1 MIRRAILGMY
11 VFAFLSPAGLLACA
25 CSKDAPGPCQGL
37 QKDDVAFLGTVTEI
51 GKAEVVTTGENVA
64 PAPPDAASPPV
75 AVTRYHF
82 HVDENFAGDAAAE
95 IDIFSGGDDGD
106 CAYQFRK
113 GEQYIVFPHAT
124 DGARLF
130 ATICSGTRPASEGRA
145 LLPQLRAMRA
155 GQRVAS
161 VFGVIRRTDPP
172 TLAPPDD
179 PVDPVSNLPLK
190 LRSRFDRFATST
202 DANGVYTFYDVHDGE
217 YHLTANLPPRTEL
230 TQRTLPGSLPSLKL
244 PGNACYEYNV
254 DVLPTGHISGSVLG
268 SDGKPLPLA
277 SVELYRAGL
286 YDDSRPGLWRFQ
298 GAKGVF
304 DFDHLGPGEYIIVYN
319 RPNRRDP
326 NSPFPRT
333 FYPGTR
339 DESEARIIRIK
350 DGQQLVNANIQV
362 KDALPTHQLRVTLK
376 WKGGRPPGEVYVTAQ
391 AQDGENPAAR
401 KISDAV
407 YDFTLL
413 DGARYTVSAFE
424 ELDPHRAPRRHRSP
438 SSRPRVGANGGHTP
452 ESDSPDPADAGDCVT
467 PARIE
472 TAPVA
477 VNAASAPPKELVLA
491 FTPVEC
497 RSSSLPDR
505 RILGQ

>member
-1 MIRRAILGMY
+1 MIRRAILGMC
-11 VFAFLSPAGLLACA
+11 VFTFLSPAGLLACA

-37 QKDDVAFLGTVTEI
+37 QKDDIAFLGTVTEI
-51 GKAEVVTTGENVA
+51 GPPETPALTAPSDASGAA
-64 PAPPDAASPPV
+64 PA

-82 HVDENFAGDAAAE
+82 HVDENFAGDASE
-95 IDIFSGGDDGD
+95 IDIFSGGDDED

-113 GEQYIVFPHAT
+113 GEQYIVFPHT

-161 VFGVIRRTDPP
+161 VFGMIRRTDPP

-190 LRSRFDRFATST
+190 LRSRFDRFSTAT
-202 DANGVYTFYDVHDGE
+202 DANGVYSFYDVYDGE
-217 YHLTANLPPRTEL
+217 YRLTANLPPRTEL

-254 DVLPTGHISGSVLG
+254 DVLSTGHISGSVLG

-319 RPNRRDP
+319 RSNRRDP

-333 FYPGTR
+333 FYPGAR
-339 DESEARIIRIK
+339 DESEARIIRIN
-350 DGQQLVNANIQV
+350 DGQQLLNANIQV
-362 KDALPTHQLRVTLK
+362 KDALPTHRLRVTLK
-376 WKGGRPPGEVYVTAQ
+376 WKGARPPGEVYVA
-391 AQDGENPAAR
+391 ANADDGINPAAR
-401 KISDAV
+401 KISDGV

-424 ELDPHRAPRRHRSP
+424 ELDPHRVPRRHRSP
-438 SSRPRVGANGGHTP
+438 LKPRAGANGGHTP
-452 ESDSPDPADAGDCVT
+452 DSDSPDPADAGDC

-491 FTPVEC
+491 FTLVEC
-497 RSSSLPDR
+497 ISSSLPDR